1 MQLFSS
7 LKRRRPQLPAGVRI
21 YAVGD
26 VHGRA
31 DLLVDLLSQIDSHV
45 AENPVSRSIEV
56 FLGDYVDRGPNSRDV
71 IDLLIKREQAHETI
85 FLKGNHETYLVG
97 FLGNPHFLDV
107 WRQYG
112 GFETLLSYGLMPPMR
127 SNPTDRT
134 ELANTFASLLP
145 DDHAQFLAGL
155 MTSFT
160 CGDFFFV
167 HAGVQPGVPLDR
179 QREEDLLWIRDDF
192 LLSEENFGKYIVHGH
207 TPVRNPDIRSNRI
220 NIDTG
225 AFATGCLTCIKIE
238 GEDVQVLA
246 QTTGYARKVAAHS
259 RTNKDACAGTLLN
272 TAENANVVETSP
284 TIAPIALE
292 IAKDTGASRE
302 AAASSSAVED
312 VPVAS
317 PAIDC
322 PQRPLL
328 AVETADPKQLQAA
341 EPCRPPPGGLRTVV
355 RTTLALSMLAAVSL
369 VTIQVLAPR
378 GEIGASSHGEDSIL
392 SGNSAG
398 EPPSGSKQ
406 SERADGKVPSAP
418 RLILAQSA
426 SRADGDIP
434 LGVQVTGET
443 AGLALEISG
452 LPTGM
457 TISSGRPLGAGA
469 WRIPAPDVGHVT
481 IHPPRGFEGT
491 TDLAV
496 ELRHADDTVVDHLS
510 LHLDWQSPNVIA
522 AKSETMVGRSVTAD
536 NAVIKMAATRHPTEQ
551 SDIHN
556 GPVLRVDRERID
568 FLIGRSHELISEGDV
583 EAARL
588 LLRRAAEA
596 RDPRAALD
604 LGATYDPIM
613 LAILKVHG
621 VAPDISAA
629 RGWYEKAKEFGSSEA
644 QRRLELLTV
653 QSN

>member
-7 LKRRRPQLPAGVRI
+7 LKRRRPRLPEGVRI

-71 IDLLIKREQAHETI
+71 IDLLIKRGQSRETI
-85 FLKGNHETYLVG
+85 FLKGNHETYFVD
-97 FLGNPHFLDV
+97 FLGNPHCLDV

-127 SNPTDRT
+127 SNLADRT

-192 LLSEENFGKYIVHGH
+192 LLSDEDFGKYIVHGH

-225 AFATGCLTCIKIE
+225 AFATGRLTCIKIE

-246 QTTGYARKVAAHS
+246 QTTGCARKVAAHS
-259 RTNKDACAGTLLN
+259 CTNKDAPAGALLD
-272 TAENANVVETSP
+272 TAENANVVENSP
-284 TIAPIALE
+284 TIAPIAFE
-292 IAKDTGASRE
+292 IVKDMGASRE
-302 AAASSSAVED
+302 AAAAAAED
-312 VPVAS
+312 VPIAS
-317 PAIDC
+317 PAIDR

-328 AVETADPKQLQAA
+328 AVQAADPKQLQAA
-341 EPCRPPPGGLRTVV
+341 ESRHPPPGGLRAVV
-355 RTTLALSMLAAVSL
+355 RTTLALSILVVVAL
-369 VTIQVLAPR
+369 VTIQVMGPR

-392 SGNSAG
+392 SGNSAD
-398 EPPSGSKQ
+398 EPLSGSKQ
-406 SERADGKVPSAP
+406 TERADGKAPSTP
-418 RLILAQSA
+418 RLILVQSA
-426 SRADGDIP
+426 GRADGDIP

-457 TISSGRPLGAGA
+457 TLSSGRPLGAGA

-481 IHPPRGFEGT
+481 IHPPQGFEGT

-496 ELRHADDTVVDHLS
+496 ELRHADDTVVDRLS
-510 LHLDWQSPNVIA
+510 LHLDWQTPNVIA
-522 AKSETMVGRSVTAD
+522 AKTETMVGRLVTAD

-551 SDIHN
+551 SAIHT
-556 GPVLRVDRERID
+556 GVVLRLDRERID
-568 FLIGRSHELISEGDV
+568 FLIGRSQELISEGDV